1 MNNDSNDKN
10 KLRGNL
16 YNVFDVSDLSQK
28 NMLTFNKDNAQ
39 IFLEKLRD
47 CVKKEKTEFN
57 FEEIINN
64 KKTNYEFK
72 LSYAKEVIR
81 SLVRKKLVREED
93 LDFLDLNK
101 E

>member
-47 CVKKEKTEFN
+47 CIKKEKAEFN
-57 FEEIINN
+57 LEEIINN
-64 KKTNYEFK
+64 KKINHKFR

-81 SLVRKKLVREED
+81 SLARKKLVREED